1 MRYRGV
7 SVAATIA
14 ALLVSLLATTG
25 SGQSAA
31 GAERRFTPG
40 SAGAG
45 DPYFPLDG
53 NGGYDVTHYD
63 LAFTFDP
70 ATGKIDSVA
79 TITAGATQNLS
90 SFDLDLNGLDVRSIT
105 VSRKTAA
112 FSRS

>member
-1 MRYRGV
+1 MRVRTIT
-7 SVAATIA
+7 AIA
-14 ALLVSLLATTG
+14 ALLAMIAPTAA
-25 SGQSAA
+25 AA
-31 GAERRFTPG
+31 GGPGTAASEPRPPVFTPG

-63 LAFTFDP
+63 LAFRFDP

-79 TITAGATQNLS
+79 TISAVATQDLS

-105 VSRKTAA
+105 VD
-112 FSRS
+112 